1 MNHKIDYASRH
12 VLESIEQI
20 AKVCSVSGET
30 LLAQYQDVHPRAMAV
45 VRPAKGN
52 VNKIAWKLIYDKIQA
67 HHMTAR
73 NHPMDV
79 LIKALVLYFV
89 CGISSSGVE
98 QAFSKSRWGFS
109 NRRLSAFSE
118 TEEYVLRV
126 ILQMPN
132 ADLKTIIPLAQKVW
146 KHVYG
151 PARRS
156 NDTPRISM
164 GVPIKPCS
172 HKPVLAEGMA
182 AHTEKE
188 FVQSRRAAASSLAAA
203 AMAAAATGESARPYA
218 NMVEIDEAEYEQ
230 PGWLDEHSKEVK
242 FQKDKL
248 QTRKVQCVAEKVIDA
263 DGDASLEAAVREERR
278 KRIKAQRAR
287 ERKAQRADMAL
298 KGSTGTEVLAKIAG
312 CGVHVDSNLMS
323 DKLQQS
329 MEQLSMKR
337 VEAHEANAFV
347 VEVPGRGGLSLK
359 VALASGLRGAYHVT
373 PEFIISKG
381 SIGVAVK
388 YHFVAGVP
396 RVIYVSQAV
405 SLRNN
410 AAIGFF
416 QKVLANIED
425 SQVELVVGKDWD
437 ALRDLK
443 IKHKSKKSKLIAI
456 VRTGEVT
463 DPARNCVI
471 S

>member
-1 MNHKIDYASRH
+1 MNHKIDYESRH
-12 VLESIEQI
+12 VRESIEQI

-45 VRPAKGN
+45 VRPARGN
-52 VNKIAWKLIYDKIQA
+52 INKIAWKLIVDKIQA
-67 HHMTAR
+67 HHMTAK

-79 LIKALVLYFV
+79 LKKALVLYFV
-89 CGISSSGVE
+89 FGISSSGVE

-109 NRRLSAFSE
+109 NRRLAAYPE

-126 ILQMPN
+126 ILAMPS

-146 KHVYG
+146 THVYG
-151 PARRS
+151 PTRRS
-156 NDTPRISM
+156 NDTPRISK
-164 GVPIKPCS
+164 GVPKTS
-172 HKPVLAEGMA
+172 RNHKPALADGMA

-188 FVQSRRAAASSLAAA
+188 FVQSRRAAASSLA
-203 AMAAAATGESARPYA
+203 GESARPYA
-218 NMVEIDEAEYEQ
+218 NMIEINEAEYEQ

-248 QTRKVQCVAEKVIDA
+248 QARKVQCVAEKVIDA
-263 DGDASLEAAVREERR
+263 DGDASLEAAVPEERR

-298 KGSTGTEVLAKIAG
+298 NGSTGTEVLAKIAG

-323 DKLQQS
+323 DELQQS

-347 VEVPGRGGLSLK
+347 VEVPGRGGLK

-388 YHFVAGVP
+388 YHFVAGVH
-396 RVIYVSQAV
+396 RVVYVSQAV
-405 SLRNN
+405 SLRNK